1 MKDKKNVVK
10 WNFVFYLLEF
20 LYTILVGIILV
31 PLYLKYIPKDL
42 YGFWLATGNILSILT
57 LINPGFSDVIQQKV
71 AYCYGLHDYKKIG
84 LYTVSGIC
92 LTFVFSLIV
101 LIIGVVVNL
110 LIGSIFTMQANYLY
124 ELKIAFGLMLVGTFL
139 TINYYS
145 FSSILYAFLNSKSI
159 GLIVLLGNSLGT
171 LISIY
176 LIIHGYGLIA
186 LGIASVVRGG
196 VFLSCSVG
204 YVIFKFRKKKI
215 KIVFDL
221 NNVKEVFSFSIY
233 NFLGKTGQ
241 TLLTNMNSFLTA
253 KFVSPIDAA
262 NLRFTQTVPEFGK
275 VLVLRFLY
283 SVAPIIP
290 NLLAAK
296 GLESIRIKLLNI
308 VYFLISFIFLVCI
321 GFYLLN
327 EQFIYLWLGENNFS
341 GKIINFFII
350 ILLFFSS
357 INKVCFQFLFA
368 LGDIKK
374 SNKILFYQS
383 LLYLPIAVFTTKF
396 CGIIGLLLSG
406 ILVEL
411 LALFIF
417 FFPTMVDILNISKID
432 IRKKL
437 FVELTKISF
446 VTVITLLIGSCVKF
460 SNPSWLLFFVEIV
473 FIVLTFFVLL
483 FLCSKTFRNL
493 LSICK

>member
-145 FSSILYAFLNSKSI
+145 FSSILYAFLSSKSI

-204 YVIFKFRKKKI
+204 YVIFKFRKKK
-215 KIVFDL
+215 
-221 NNVKEVFSFSIY
+221 
-233 NFLGKTGQ
+233 
-241 TLLTNMNSFLTA
+241 
-253 KFVSPIDAA
+253 
-262 NLRFTQTVPEFGK
+262 
-275 VLVLRFLY
+275 
-283 SVAPIIP
+283 
-290 NLLAAK
+290 
-296 GLESIRIKLLNI
+296 
-308 VYFLISFIFLVCI
+308 
-321 GFYLLN
+321 
-327 EQFIYLWLGENNFS
+327 
-341 GKIINFFII
+341 
-350 ILLFFSS
+350 
-357 INKVCFQFLFA
+357 
-368 LGDIKK
+368 
-374 SNKILFYQS
+374 
-383 LLYLPIAVFTTKF
+383 
-396 CGIIGLLLSG
+396 
-406 ILVEL
+406 
-411 LALFIF
+411 
-417 FFPTMVDILNISKID
+417 
-432 IRKKL
+432 
-437 FVELTKISF
+437 
-446 VTVITLLIGSCVKF
+446 
-460 SNPSWLLFFVEIV
+460 
-473 FIVLTFFVLL
+473 
-483 FLCSKTFRNL
+483 
-493 LSICK
+493 